1 MAQGTLSFVQIYM
14 KKNTLVLLFEYLF
27 QAKSRLT
34 GLLDMIE
41 SKEETD
47 SVVETRHS
55 YNDEDR
61 QDRQD
66 HRAKV
71 IMFVSLFFKAW
82 HRNSTQST
90 VLKSVFLK
98 SVIHFFMFL
107 LYRVHWNKQDE

>member
-61 QDRQD
+61 QD

-71 IMFVSLFFKAW
+71 IMFVSLF
-82 HRNSTQST
+82 
-90 VLKSVFLK
+90 LKHGIKIPLN
-98 SVIHFFMFL
+98 L
-107 LYRVHWNKQDE
+107 LS